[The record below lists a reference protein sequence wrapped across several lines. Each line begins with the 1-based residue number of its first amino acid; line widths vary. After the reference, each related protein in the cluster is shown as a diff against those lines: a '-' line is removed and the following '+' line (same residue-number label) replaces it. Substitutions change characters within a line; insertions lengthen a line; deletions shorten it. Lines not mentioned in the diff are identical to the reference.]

1 MPELFKCQNY
11 FNVRTTSMLELQ
23 YLNVRTTSMSEQYFN
38 VRTTSMSELLQCQ
51 NYFSTR
57 TTKIIARQYVLH
69 EKGPGGFLGLT
80 WVLKKNTNSAVSEI
94 LYTWTVSVNSD
105 TAEEST
111 SYSGAYWSYWS
122 RLQGRLGYAV
132 QWTVEFP
139 LNSSCTVVY

>member
-1 MPELFKCQNY
+1 
-11 FNVRTTSMLELQ
+11 
-23 YLNVRTTSMSEQYFN
+23 
-38 VRTTSMSELLQCQ
+38 MSELLQCQ

-132 QWTVEFP
+132 QWTFEFP
-139 LNSSCTVVY
+139 LNSSCTHCTVVYQKMSLYSFNVLFETEVIYFNFFILIFLF